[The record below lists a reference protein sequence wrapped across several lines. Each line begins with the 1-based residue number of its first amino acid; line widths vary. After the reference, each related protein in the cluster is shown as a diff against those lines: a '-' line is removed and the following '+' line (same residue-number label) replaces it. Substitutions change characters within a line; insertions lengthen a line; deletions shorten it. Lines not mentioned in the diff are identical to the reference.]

1 MVPSDYNSI
10 PVCSNHSAR
19 LESKGFTVVEG
30 VVGFAVIPDPKH
42 GAAVSSLPRPGVLFE
57 RLSKDAVKVADGP
70 LRLLERMDVDIS
82 FRKTLTRKCLC
93 FFGTGCVVMSGGF
106 RFHAS
111 SHCF

>member
-1 MVPSDYNSI
+1 MVTI
-10 PVCSNHSAR
+10 SNCISCVAHHSAR

-93 FFGTGCVVMSGGF
+93 FFGTGCAVTSADFPLVRPRIGN
-106 RFHAS
+106 
-111 SHCF
+111 